1 VIGPGAKK
9 GDPGEGIPGLR
20 FLEELSQVIDRRH
33 VERPADSYTAQLFEG
48 GIKRIS
54 QKFGEEAV
62 EVVIAAQS
70 GDRVELTRECAD
82 VLFSLMVLLRARS
95 IGLEDVVRELETR
108 HRRDG

>member
-1 VIGPGAKK
+1 MIGARPRRLCG
-9 GDPGEGIPGLR
+9 GEEASSLR
-20 FLEELSQVIDRRH
+20 FLEKLSEVIERRH
-33 VERPADSYTAQLFEG
+33 TERPEGSYTAKLFEG

-70 GDRVELTRECAD
+70 DDPTELARECAD

-95 IGLEDVVRELETR
+95 LTLEDVVRELEAR
-108 HRRDG
+108 HGPDE